1 MCIYVTDLE
10 SVGFSKISSQ
20 LTFMIVEKFKI
31 IKVLFTE
38 RNLSYST
45 IVHTM
50 SKNYKKKKLKK
61 SQNTKYKTYYIKKK
75 LSPSIKKSIE
85 Y

>member
-20 LTFMIVEKFKI
+20 LTFMIVEKLKI

-50 SKNYKKKKLKK
+50 SKNYKKKLKK

-75 LSPSIKKSIE
+75 LSPSIRKSIE